1 MSRAGGDDTGRVA
14 VVTGAGRGI
23 GAAIARRLASDGFAV
38 MVSDVD
44 ATTAAQTADNIV
56 ADGRAGRLRTRP
68 TCPTATP
75 ASRSSPPPVSGS
87 VASTSWSRTPGSRR
101 SRRCWRSRPPTC
113 SGCSAVNVG
122 GVLWCLQAAAEA
134 MIDLGHGGKIISAS
148 SIAGH
153 QGFDHLGHYS
163 ASKFAVR
170 ALTQAAAKELAPHRI
185 TVNAY
190 CPGIVGTT
198 MWDEIDV
205 GLGRYLGT
213 GKGEALAQYAQLIP
227 LGRVQTPEDV
237 ASFVSYLASPD
248 ADYMTGQAPMI
259 DGGIVMVWWASPREH
274 FRVL

>member
-1 MSRAGGDDTGRVA
+1 MSRAGGEATRDRVA

-23 GAAIARRLASDGFAV
+23 GAAIARRLASDGLAV

-44 ATTAAQTADNIV
+44 ATTATETAKAITADG
-56 ADGRAGRLRTRP
+56 GRAVSHAADVSDRDACFALAAAAREELGSLDVMVSNAGIAQVKTLLEVSP
-68 TCPTATP
+68 TDLE
-75 ASRSSPPPVSGS
+75 RMLG
-87 VASTSWSRTPGSRR
+87 
-101 SRRCWRSRPPTC
+101 
-113 SGCSAVNVG
+113 VNVG

-134 MIDLGHGGKIISAS
+134 MIDQGNGGKIISAS

-170 ALTQAAAKELAPHRI
+170 ALTQAAAKELAPHGI

-259 DGGIVMVWWASPREH
+259 DGGIVMV
-274 FRVL
+274 

>member
-1 MSRAGGDDTGRVA
+1 MSAPEQRVA

-23 GAAIARRLASDGFAV
+23 GAAIAHRLAGDGLAV

-44 ATTAAQTADNIV
+44 GATAQGTAEAIGAAGGRAASHVTDV
-56 ADGRAGRLRTRP
+56 ADRAACTALVDATREAFGGVDVMVANAGIAQVK
-68 TCPTATP
+68 TLLEVTP
-75 ASRSSPPPVSGS
+75 EDMDRMLG
-87 VASTSWSRTPGSRR
+87 
-101 SRRCWRSRPPTC
+101 
-113 SGCSAVNVG
+113 VNLC
-122 GVLWCLQAAAEA
+122 GVLWCLQAAAEV
-134 MIDLGHGGKIISAS
+134 MIEQGTGGKIINAA

-170 ALTQAAAKELAPHRI
+170 ALTQAAAKELAPHQI

-205 GLGRYLGT
+205 GLGGYLGT
-213 GKGEALAQYAQLIP
+213 GKGEALQQYSQLIA

-237 ASFVSYLASPD
+237 ASFVSYLAGRDS
-248 ADYMTGQAPMI
+248 DYMTGQAVVI
-259 DGGIVMVWWASPREH
+259 DGGIVMV
-274 FRVL
+274 

>member
-1 MSRAGGDDTGRVA
+1 VSRAGGGATQQRVA

-23 GAAIARRLASDGFAV
+23 GAAIARRLAADGLAV

-44 ATTAAQTADNIV
+44 GATAAGTAQGIADDGGRAASHV
-56 ADGRAGRLRTRP
+56 AD
-68 TCPTATP
+68 
-75 ASRSSPPPVSGS
+75 VSDRDACFALVAAAREELGS
-87 VASTSWSRTPGSRR
+87 VDVMVSNAGIAQVKTLLEVTPEDLQRMLG
-101 SRRCWRSRPPTC
+101 
-113 SGCSAVNVG
+113 VNVG
-122 GVLWCLQAAAEA
+122 GVLWGLQAAAEA
-134 MIDLGHGGKIISAS
+134 MIEQGRGGKIISAS

-170 ALTQAAAKELAPHRI
+170 ALTQAAAKELATHGI

-190 CPGIVGTT
+190 CPGIVGTA

-205 GLGRYLGT
+205 GLGGYLGT
-213 GKGEALAQYAQLIP
+213 GKGEALAQYSQLIA

-248 ADYMTGQAPMI
+248 ADYMTGQAPVI
-259 DGGIVMVWWASPREH
+259 DGGIVMI
-274 FRVL
+274 

>member
-1 MSRAGGDDTGRVA
+1 MSAAGGEGTRRVA

-23 GAAIARRLASDGFAV
+23 GAAIARRLAGDGLAV
-38 MVSDVD
+38 MVADVD
-44 ATTAAQTADNIV
+44 ATTAAETAQRITDDGGRAASHV
-56 ADGRAGRLRTRP
+56 ADVSDRDACFALVAAAREELGGIDVMVSNAGIAQVKTLLEV
-68 TCPTATP
+68 TP
-75 ASRSSPPPVSGS
+75 EDLQRMLG
-87 VASTSWSRTPGSRR
+87 
-101 SRRCWRSRPPTC
+101 
-113 SGCSAVNVG
+113 VNVG

-134 MIDLGHGGKIISAS
+134 MIEQGRGGKIISAS

-163 ASKFAVR
+163 ASRFAVR
-170 ALTQAAAKELAPHRI
+170 ALTQAAAKELAPHGI

-190 CPGIVGTT
+190 CPGIVGTA

-259 DGGIVMVWWASPREH
+259 DGGIVMI
-274 FRVL
+274 